1 MVGDDDTKRR
11 GNNRYESCFEI
22 TMARYL
28 FDTNVLVYILLNEL
42 DNLSRETR
50 NILEDY
56 DNQLYTSSI
65 VVIEVIQLF
74 RIGKIKS
81 KDFKTNSEL
90 YFAIENI
97 LNIKMLP
104 FSKEHT
110 QTLAALKI
118 ESGHNDPFD
127 HSIISH
133 AITEKM
139 ILVSSD
145 KKFEAYKKQNLLFSF
160 NKR

>member
-1 MVGDDDTKRR
+1 M
-11 GNNRYESCFEI
+11 NRYF
-22 TMARYL
+22 L
-28 FDTNVLVYILLNEL
+28 DTNIVLFFISRDLDDLSVETVHILN
-42 DNLSRETR
+42 
-50 NILEDY
+50 DY
-56 DNQLYTSSI
+56 NYQLYISSI
-65 VVIEVIQLF
+65 VAVEIVQLF
-74 RIGKIKS
+74 RIGKIKP
-81 KDFKTNSEL
+81 KKYKTAEAL
-90 YFAIENI
+90 LIAIETDFF
-97 LNIKMLP
+97 IKILP

-110 QTLAALKI
+110 HTLATLKI